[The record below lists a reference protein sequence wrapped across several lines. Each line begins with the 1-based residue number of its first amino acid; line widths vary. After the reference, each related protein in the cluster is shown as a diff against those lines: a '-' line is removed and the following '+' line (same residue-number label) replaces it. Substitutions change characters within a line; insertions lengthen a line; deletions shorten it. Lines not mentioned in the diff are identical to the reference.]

1 MDIKNMRSSLS
12 VKLFVIGFL
21 TALLMIP
28 TGMIAVLVNDR
39 ENRQADAFREISEKW
54 GLEQTVTGP
63 ILTVPYKTVTEIQV
77 AGETRTS
84 EQVRY
89 AHFLPE
95 KLEVNGTLNPETRK
109 RGIYEVAVYTADLEI
124 KGEFAA
130 PDFSDWDIEAG
141 NVMFDR
147 AFVSLGL
154 PDLRGIREEVTLD
167 WNGSAAGFTP
177 GLETSEVLASG
188 MNARV
193 DLRGKETG
201 ANKFSLKLKMNG
213 SRDLMFT
220 PVGKTTAVKLASAWP
235 APSFQGAFLPQYELS
250 EEGFIADWKVLELNR
265 SFPQKFLG
273 TAPVTV
279 QNQPFQEFREKP
291 MSTAGSSGLYG
302 ADFGVRLL
310 IPADEYQ
317 QTVRALKYA
326 IMLLA
331 LTFLVLFFYEAKR
344 DVRVHPLQYILIGL
358 ALSLFYVLLLSLA
371 EYIGFNLAYLAAA
384 LAVTVQIT
392 LYSKAVFRAWRPA
405 TLEALILVFIYGFIF
420 VILQLEDYAL
430 LAGSIGLFVILG
442 LVMYVSRQI
451 DWYRVNN

>member
-12 VKLFVIGFL
+12 LKLFVIGFL
-21 TALLMIP
+21 TAILMIP
-28 TGMIAVLVNDR
+28 TGMIALLVNDR
-39 ENRQADAFREISEKW
+39 ENRQAEAFQEVSEKW
-54 GLEQTVTGP
+54 GLNQTVTGP
-63 ILTVPYKTVTEIQV
+63 ILTIPYKTITEIQV

-84 EQVRY
+84 EQLRY

-95 KLEVNGTLNPETRK
+95 KLEINGTLNPETRR
-109 RGIYEVAVYTADLEI
+109 RGIYELAVYEADLEL

-130 PDFSDWDIEAG
+130 PDFSDWEIAPER
-141 NVMFDR
+141 VMFDR

-154 PDLRGIREEVTLD
+154 PDLRGIREEVVLD
-167 WNGSAAGFTP
+167 WNGTNQAFAP
-177 GLETSEVLASG
+177 GLETNEAIATG
-188 MNARV
+188 MSARV
-193 DLRGKETG
+193 KPVSGG
-201 ANKFSLKLKMNG
+201 ANKFSLKLKMKG
-213 SRDLMFT
+213 SSDLMFV
-220 PVGKTTAVKLASAWP
+220 PVGRTTTVKLASAWL
-235 APSFQGAFLPQYELS
+235 APSFQGAFLPEYELS
-250 EEGFIADWKVLELNR
+250 KEGFSAAWQVLELNR

-273 TAPVTV
+273 TAPV
-279 QNQPFQEFREKP
+279 QSQLFPEFSGKP
-291 MSTAGSSGLYG
+291 MSVSGTGGLYG
-302 ADFGVRLL
+302 SDFGVRLL

-371 EYIGFNLAYLAAA
+371 EYIGFNFAYLIAAA
-384 LAVTVQIT
+384 AVVTQIT
-392 LYSKAVFRAWRPA
+392 LYSKAVFKAWRPA
-405 TLEALILVFIYGFIF
+405 FLEALILVFIYGFIY

-430 LAGSIGLFVILG
+430 LAGSIGLFIILG

-451 DWYRVNN
+451 DWYRVNS